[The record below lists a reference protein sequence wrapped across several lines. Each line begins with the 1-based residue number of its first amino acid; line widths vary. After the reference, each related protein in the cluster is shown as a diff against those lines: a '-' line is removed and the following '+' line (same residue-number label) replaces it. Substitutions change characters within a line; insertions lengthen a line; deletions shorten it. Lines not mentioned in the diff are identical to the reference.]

1 MVPIPLCYK
10 VPTLKI
16 VFVDLVSQPVGEW
29 DNQTC
34 ARIGLTGELFML
46 TIRVRAVLAARFT
59 YLSRAA
65 RRRSRVHF
73 TILLL
78 LLAAVIICLQG
89 SATAQDR
96 PPLTPQ
102 QIRALVLR
110 ATANQH
116 KNDAALDA
124 YERTERVITRERD
137 GRMHD
142 VLSRVVPHGDT
153 GNLHVEL
160 ERDGMPTASATL
172 AAQWSGVAAALA
184 GYSHS
189 DDPRFR
195 LDREKAAKRDAERT
209 EMEDAI
215 NSAFIFHWIGR
226 KTEGD
231 RNLVELSFDPDP
243 AYKPTGHFTSI
254 YQHIRGTVWIDES
267 NAQLVKVDAGLF
279 EDVSFVGGIV
289 AKLYQGATCHIEQSE
304 AAPGVWFPAHYGIQ
318 LDGRKFL
325 VGSLSI
331 HQVVDVSGYRR
342 VGPPQEA
349 LAIIR
354 SDPPGAQ

>member
-1 MVPIPLCYK
+1 L
-10 VPTLKI
+10 PT
-16 VFVDLVSQPVGEW
+16 
-29 DNQTC
+29 N
-34 ARIGLTGELFML
+34 ELFMP
-46 TIRVRAVLAARFT
+46 TILN
-59 YLSRAA
+59 RAA
-65 RRRSRVHF
+65 RRRSTVHKI
-73 TILLL
+73 ILLL
-78 LLAAVIICLQG
+78 LLAAVTTCLQV
-89 SATAQDR
+89 SAAAQDR
-96 PPLTPQ
+96 SPLTPQ
-102 QIRALVLR
+102 QIHALVLR

-160 ERDGMPTASATL
+160 ERDGMPTASAAL

-184 GYSHS
+184 GYSHA
-189 DDPRFR
+189 DDPRFK

-215 NSAFIFHWIGR
+215 AAAFIFHWVGR

-231 RNLVELSFDPDP
+231 RDLIELSFDPDP
-243 AYKPTGHFTSI
+243 AYKPTGHFASI
-254 YQHIRGTVWIDES
+254 YQHVRGTAWIDES
-267 NAQLVKVDAGLF
+267 NAQVVRVDAGLF
-279 EDVSFVGGIV
+279 EEVSFVGGIV
-289 AKLYQGATCHIEQSE
+289 AKLYPGATCNIEQNE
-304 AAPGVWFPAHYGIQ
+304 VAPGVWFPTHYGIQ

-325 VGSLSI
+325 VGNLSM
-331 HQVVDVSGYRR
+331 HQVVDVSAYRR

-354 SDPPGAQ
+354 SDPPGSQ